1 MTMTTESIPWSRRI
15 LVRERP
21 IWSFQNRVMIAMG
34 KRVIW
39 RKEKA

>member
-1 MTMTTESIPWSRRI
+1 MLCRRRI
-15 LVRERP
+15 WDRDRP
-21 IWSFQNRVMIAMG
+21 IRSFQNRVMTAMG